1 MKKFIVVIASLLIAV
16 SAHAQFGIVAGVT
29 SARNSVGDA
38 VKDVANV
45 TQYHVGITYKL
56 PLGSLFAIQP
66 SIIYNVKG
74 ASLKN
79 LMNGGQQIGSFEYK
93 NGYIEIPVQLQVGFD
108 LGLARLYG
116 IAEPFIGYA
125 ISNSYQAN
133 VAGFSFDWNKDVK
146 DKLEYGVGV
155 GVGVELIKHV
165 QVSAR
170 YFWNL
175 GSAKNANLSET
186 MQAVTNKGA
195 SGIIASVALLF

>member
-1 MKKFIVVIASLLIAV
+1 MKKLIVIVASLLVAV

-29 SARNSVGDA
+29 SARNNINDA

-45 TQYHVGITYKL
+45 TQYHVGVTYKL
-56 PLGSLFAIQP
+56 ALGSLFAVQP

-74 ASLKN
+74 ATLN
-79 LMNGGQQIGSFEYK
+79 NIMNAGQRIESFEYK
-93 NGYIEIPVQLQVGFD
+93 NGYIEIPVQLQVGLD
-108 LGLARLYG
+108 LGIARLYG

-125 ISNSYQAN
+125 ISNSFKAENLQ
-133 VAGFSFDWNKDVK
+133 FDWNKDVK
-146 DKLEYGVGV
+146 DKLEYGIGL
-155 GVGVELIKHV
+155 GAGVELIKHV

-175 GSAKNANLSET
+175 GKADNANLSEVVS
-186 MQAVTNKGA
+186 AVSNKGA

>member
-1 MKKFIVVIASLLIAV
+1 MKKLFVVIASLLIAV

-29 SARNSVGDA
+29 SARNSVNDA
-38 VKDVANV
+38 VKEIANV
-45 TQYHVGITYKL
+45 TQYHVGITYKVE
-56 PLGSLFAIQP
+56 LGSLFAIQP

-74 ASLKN
+74 ATLKDFVSAGVQLSN
-79 LMNGGQQIGSFEYK
+79 FEYK

-108 LGLARLYG
+108 LGLARIYG

-125 ISNSYQAN
+125 ISNSYKSN
-133 VAGFSFDWNKDVK
+133 LAGFSFDWNRDVK
-146 DKLEYGVGV
+146 DKLEYGVGL
-155 GVGVELIKHV
+155 GIGIELIEHV

-175 GSAKNANLSET
+175 GSANDANLNT
-186 MQAVTNKGA
+186 AVQAVSNKGA

>member
-29 SARNSVGDA
+29 SARNSVNDA

-45 TQYHVGITYKL
+45 TQYHVGVTYKIS
-56 PLGSLFAIQP
+56 LGSLLAIQP

-74 ASLKN
+74 ATLKDFVSA
-79 LMNGGQQIGSFEYK
+79 GVPISSFEYK

-108 LGLARLYG
+108 LGLARIYG

-125 ISNSYQAN
+125 ISNSYKAN
-133 VAGFSFDWNKDVK
+133 LAGFSFDWNRDVK
-146 DKLEYGVGV
+146 DKLEYGVGL
-155 GVGVELIKHV
+155 GLGVELIKHV

-175 GSAKNANLSET
+175 GSANTANLDTAIS
-186 MQAVTNKGA
+186 AVSNKGA